1 MNYKNFDC
9 YELFFCMVIT
19 VAVAWIFGCEH
30 KMYLQRAEQVT
41 QNSDQDGP
49 YFLKTDVP
57 LWQSGLVATIE

>member
-1 MNYKNFDC
+1 
-9 YELFFCMVIT
+9 MVIT